1 MHPVE
6 PPARPTP
13 EIPPPSHRDYLMAV
27 GVVAGTALLALPFRS
42 MLNTIDVAMAFLLGV
57 VLVAAQSGRAP
68 SLLASALAI
77 LAFDVLFVPPYY
89 RITVDDADYLLTFGV
104 MLIVALLMSGL
115 TGNMRRQ
122 AIEAG
127 RQARAAGARYELNQ
141 ALSSA
146 TSADAVLSVLS
157 DHLRRALGVPGRV
170 VRIDPE
176 ASETPVWPD
185 DGAFRD
191 AEVRLAASYAW
202 RHHEMAGH
210 GTRHGADA
218 DALVLPVVSNE
229 KVAALLLFP
238 AGADLNCSP
247 DSLAVTQTL
256 LDQGGVALDRATI
269 GERHDAARLA
279 VEAEHLRTSLL
290 SSLSHD
296 LRTPL
301 ANIEGA
307 ASSLLDDAVALQ
319 PEVRHELAEGILGES
334 RRMHRL
340 VVNLLDMVRVES
352 GNLAVSRN
360 WQPIEEPLG
369 VALIRMEERFAGRTV
384 TTDLPADLPLVPI
397 DELLIEQVFINLLE
411 NTLRHTP
418 AGTPIAVSAW
428 KEDPGVVVEV
438 ADRGPGIPGG
448 QEELVFEKF
457 QRGGGPGRTEPAEGA
472 GLGLTICRGIITAH
486 GGRIWVEPRPGGGA
500 TFRFT
505 LPITGAPPAMPSE
518 PPEG

>member
-1 MHPVE
+1 MR
-6 PPARPTP
+6 PPDRPTP
-13 EIPPPSHRDYLMAV
+13 EVPAPRGREYLLAI
-27 GVVAGTALLALPFRS
+27 GIVAAIALLALPFRAQ
-42 MLNTIDVAMAFLLGV
+42 LNTIDVAMAFLLAV
-57 VLVAAQSGRAP
+57 VIVAARSGRAP

-89 RITVDDADYLLTFGV
+89 RLSVHDADYILTFAV

-115 TGNMRRQ
+115 TARVRGQ

-127 RQARAAGARYELNQ
+127 WLAREASARFELNQ
-141 ALSSA
+141 ALSGA
-146 TSADAVLSVLS
+146 TDADAVLGVLA
-157 DHLRRALGVPGRV
+157 DHLRRALGVPGRI
-170 VRIDPE
+170 VRTDPE
-176 ASETPVWPD
+176 SVDTPVWPD
-185 DGAFRD
+185 DGAYGD
-191 AEVRLAASYAW
+191 AEVRLAASFAW

-218 DALVLPVVSNE
+218 EALVLPVMMKR
-229 KVAALLLFP
+229 KVAALLVFP
-238 AGADLNCSP
+238 AVTELNSTP
-247 DSLAVTQTL
+247 DALALAQTL
-256 LDQGGVALDRATI
+256 LDQGGVALDRATL
-269 GERHDAARLA
+269 GERHDAAWLA

-307 ASSLLDDAVALQ
+307 ASSLLDEAVALR

-352 GNLAVSRN
+352 GSLAVSRN
-360 WQPIEEPLG
+360 WQPLEEPLG
-369 VALIRMEERFAGRTV
+369 VALIRMEERLAGRTV

-418 AGTPIAVSAW
+418 PESSIAISAW
-428 KEDPGVVVEV
+428 RQDPGVVVEV
-438 ADRGPGIPGG
+438 ADRGPGIPEG
-448 QEELVFEKF
+448 QAELVFEKF
-457 QRGGGPGRTEPAEGA
+457 QRAGGPGRTPPTEGA

-500 TFRFT
+500 AFRFT
-505 LPITGAPPAMPSE
+505 LPIAGAPPPMPSE
-518 PPEG
+518 ALEA